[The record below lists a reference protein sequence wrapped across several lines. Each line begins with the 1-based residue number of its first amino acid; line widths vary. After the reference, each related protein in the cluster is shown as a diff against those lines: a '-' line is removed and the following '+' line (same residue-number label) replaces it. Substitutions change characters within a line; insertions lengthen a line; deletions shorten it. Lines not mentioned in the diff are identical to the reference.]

1 MLLGCYLISIQNL
14 IFTLEI
20 TRVLNWVF
28 FLDIC
33 LPKPFSSSSA
43 NTFVG
48 KSGFKNYLSPV
59 EKKNKSC
66 KNRQKSNYFNPHPE
80 YSQNNLGIRILISI
94 TNLGQEI
101 FQGHFW
107 DLVKTTF
114 LTFIFFF
121 LFIFFLTFPPHAST
135 WRIKKVVI
143 GIPPQV
149 K

>member
-1 MLLGCYLISIQNL
+1 MFFFFFFGLEFCYSTRNNHLQAPIYHHFKFKLHFFLLLGCYLISIQNL

-101 FQGHFW
+101 FQGHF
-107 DLVKTTF
+107 
-114 LTFIFFF
+114 
-121 LFIFFLTFPPHAST
+121 
-135 WRIKKVVI
+135 
-143 GIPPQV
+143 
-149 K
+149 

>member
-1 MLLGCYLISIQNL
+1 MFFFFFLAWNFAILQEITIFKRQFTTILSLNYIFLLLGCYLISIQNL

-59 EKKNKSC
+59 EKKIKAAKTDKS
-66 KNRQKSNYFNPHPE
+66 Q
-80 YSQNNLGIRILISI
+80 IILTLTLNILKI
-94 TNLGQEI
+94 TWE
-101 FQGHFW
+101 
-107 DLVKTTF
+107 
-114 LTFIFFF
+114 
-121 LFIFFLTFPPHAST
+121 
-135 WRIKKVVI
+135 
-143 GIPPQV
+143 
-149 K
+149 

>member
-1 MLLGCYLISIQNL
+1 MFFFFFLAWNFAILQEITIFKRQFTTILSLNYIFLLLGCYLISIQNL

-101 FQGHFW
+101 FQGHF
-107 DLVKTTF
+107 
-114 LTFIFFF
+114 
-121 LFIFFLTFPPHAST
+121 
-135 WRIKKVVI
+135 
-143 GIPPQV
+143 
-149 K
+149 

>member
-1 MLLGCYLISIQNL
+1 MFFFFLAWNFAILQEITIFKRQFTTILSLNYIFLLLGCYLISIQNL

-101 FQGHFW
+101 FQGHF
-107 DLVKTTF
+107 
-114 LTFIFFF
+114 
-121 LFIFFLTFPPHAST
+121 
-135 WRIKKVVI
+135 
-143 GIPPQV
+143 
-149 K
+149 